1 MPELPDVE
9 NYGRYLRRTALH
21 KAIRAGEVGDTRIL
35 GDVSGREVSRV
46 LRGRRLETTRRHG
59 KHLFVALDR
68 NGWLGLHFGMT
79 GRLRYFKRLEDDPK
93 HDRLRLDFDNG
104 YHLAYEDQRMLGRVR
119 LLDDPDAFIASR
131 KLGPDALDPAL
142 DRKAFAERLC
152 RHKGQVKAALMDQSV
167 LAGIGNVYSDEI
179 LFQARVH
186 PEAQVP
192 NLRKGQLS
200 SLSAATRRVLRV
212 AIDKGA
218 GTQDV
223 EKRLPRGYLL
233 PHRRDGARCPRC
245 GGQVRALKIAGRT
258 AYICPRCQP
267 EPAARAVGPSRR

>member
-21 KAIRAGEVGDTRIL
+21 KSIRAGDVGDTRVL
-35 GDVSGREVSRV
+35 GGVSRKEV
-46 LRGRRLETTRRHG
+46 RRRLHGRRLEATRRHG

-79 GRLRYFKRLEDDPK
+79 GRLKYFKRLKDDPK

-104 YHLAYEDQRMLGRVR
+104 YHLAYDDQRMLGRVR
-119 LLDDPDAFIASR
+119 LLDDPDEFIASR
-131 KLGPDALDPAL
+131 KLGPDALDPSL

-152 RHKGQVKAALMDQSV
+152 GRKGQVKSALMDQSL

-179 LFQARVH
+179 LFHTGLH
-186 PEAQVP
+186 PKAQVP
-192 NLRKGQLS
+192 KLGKEQLS
-200 SLSAATRRVLRV
+200 SLFEATRRVLRV

-245 GGQVRALKIAGRT
+245 GGQVRAVKVSGRT
-258 AYICPRCQP
+258 AYICPRCQL
-267 EPAARAVGPSRR
+267 GP